1 MDDVSQSGTGSLKI
15 ENNSTAQFYKNLNNA
30 GTVSLDGTLLGSSV
44 NSSGQIKIRG
54 LMAVSSLNL
63 AGSSR
68 DLSGTALEVQD
79 GGCLRFKS

>member
-1 MDDVSQSGTGSLKI
+1 MKTTRLHSSI
-15 ENNSTAQFYKNLNNA
+15 KNLNNA

-68 DLSGTALEVQD
+68 DLSGTVLEVQD
-79 GGCLRFKS
+79 GGMLKVQELTTKRQQF